1 MPMLSLDVPDYNP
14 EGGIGAE
21 WDEGFQIALRIEDG
35 EVYLQANNAG
45 LRSLARLLLGL
56 TVDGVQDWHHWHLE
70 DWNSL
75 EEGSAPLTVM
85 KFPEQP

>member
-1 MPMLSLDVPDYNP
+1 MGLSVRAGCRRK
-14 EGGIGAE
+14 GGHA
-21 WDEGFQIALRIEDG
+21 
-35 EVYLQANNAG
+35 

-56 TVDGVQDWHHWHLE
+56 TVDGVQAWHHWHLE

-85 KFPEQP
+85 KFPEQL